1 MWTLLVKRIHI
12 LLEKGD
18 KVKMHLFNPLVRH
31 HHSIV
36 FLSKL
41 TTMNFQFSMK
51 GYSLEYGE
59 TLLPLL
65 AVMQDFVDNSLLAP
79 SLLLVSFQ

>member
-1 MWTLLVKRIHI
+1 MQ
-12 LLEKGD
+12 
-18 KVKMHLFNPLVRH
+18 LFNPFVRH
-31 HHSIV
+31 YHRNA

-51 GYSLEYGE
+51 GSSSDYGE

-65 AVMQDFVDNSLLAP
+65 AIMQDFVDNSLLAP
-79 SLLLVSFQ
+79 SLVLVSFQLIFSNKQ